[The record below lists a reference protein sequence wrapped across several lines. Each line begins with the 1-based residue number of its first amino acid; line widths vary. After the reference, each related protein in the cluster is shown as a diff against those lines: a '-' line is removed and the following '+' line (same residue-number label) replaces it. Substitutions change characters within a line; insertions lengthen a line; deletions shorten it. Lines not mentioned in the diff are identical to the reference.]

1 MILTPIYLLV
11 GLSLPLWIW
20 PEAAKPNPVN
30 KLSLYSGVISVGVAD
45 TAAAVVGSAVGRI
58 KWVSRGSRTVEGSFA
73 ALLSSLAAV
82 FILSSVS
89 AVEVGNLTAVVAACV
104 AVVLTEA
111 FSNQVDNLTLP
122 LVMMSVLNILAL
134 NT

>member
-1 MILTPIYLLV
+1 ML
-11 GLSLPLWIW
+11 
-20 PEAAKPNPVN
+20 
-30 KLSLYSGVISVGVAD
+30 
-45 TAAAVVGSAVGRI
+45 I
-58 KWVSRGSRTVEGSFA
+58 KSFA
-73 ALLSSLAAV
+73 ALLSSLIAV

-89 AVEVGNLTAVVAACV
+89 AVEVGSWTAVLAACV

-122 LVMMSVLNILAL
+122 LVMIFVLNILAS